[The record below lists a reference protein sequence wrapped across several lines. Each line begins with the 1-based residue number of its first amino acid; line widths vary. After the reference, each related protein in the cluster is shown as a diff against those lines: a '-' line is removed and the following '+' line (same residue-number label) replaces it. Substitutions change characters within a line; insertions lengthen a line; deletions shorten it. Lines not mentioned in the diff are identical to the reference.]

1 MNITTGKPVWYED
14 NFGRSKTQTF
24 LIPVKWL
31 QEQIL
36 YYQLNS
42 IDVIKIAYNNG
53 QLYIEGFDPGDAET
67 KSITYSETKSV
78 KKPSKWAEEWPK
90 EN

>member
-1 MNITTGKPVWYED
+1 MIVPIGKPVWYED
-14 NFGRSKTQTF
+14 SFGRSKSQTF
-24 LIPVKWL
+24 LIPVDWL
-31 QEQIL
+31 QEQLL

-42 IDVIKIAYNNG
+42 IDVIKIAYKNG
-53 QLYIEGFDPGDAET
+53 QLFIEGFDPDDTDT
-67 KSITYSETKSV
+67 KDITYSETKSL